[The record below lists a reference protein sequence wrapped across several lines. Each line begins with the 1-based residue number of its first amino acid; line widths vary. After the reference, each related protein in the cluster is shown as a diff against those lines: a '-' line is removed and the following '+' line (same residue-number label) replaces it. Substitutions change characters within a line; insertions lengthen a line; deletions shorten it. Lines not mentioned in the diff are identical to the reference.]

1 MSYAAVFFDL
11 DGTLVSE
18 HVGVREARLVVGEDL
33 ARRGLTSAPPE
44 EFVAAV
50 EQVIA
55 EILRENGGQ
64 WPSWLNIGAW
74 LSRALARIGCELDQQ
89 GVEFAELSAIYAG
102 ERIARAAAIAGARE
116 AIEAARAH
124 GPVGLITNFTDGAL
138 QRRKIAAAGLDG
150 QFDAVFISGEVGFH
164 KPDPRIF
171 QHAARELGAA
181 AAECVHIGN
190 SLLSDVE
197 GALAAGMSA
206 VWVEEEPSGANPPAD
221 ARVIR
226 LGDLAEVAAWL
237 GGMGE

>member
-18 HVGVREARLVVGEDL
+18 RVGVREARLLVGEAL
-33 ARRGLTSAPPE
+33 ARRGLTSAAPE

-50 EQVIA
+50 EQVIT

-74 LSRALARIGCELDQQ
+74 LSRALAQIGCELDQQ
-89 GVEFAELSAIYAG
+89 SAEFGELSAIYAG

-116 AIEAARAH
+116 AIAAARAH

-138 QRRKIAAAGLDG
+138 QRRKIASAGLDG

-171 QHAARELGAA
+171 QHAAQELGAA

-206 VWVEEEPSGANPPAD
+206 VWVEEEPSGANPPAK
-221 ARVIR
+221 ARVLR

-237 GGMGE
+237 GGPGG

>member
-18 HVGVREARLVVGEDL
+18 RAGVREARLSVGEEL
-33 ARRGLTSAPPE
+33 ARRGLTGAAPE

-55 EILRENGGQ
+55 EILRENDGQ

-74 LSRALARIGCELDQQ
+74 LSRSLARVGCELD
-89 GVEFAELSAIYAG
+89 ERSADFAELAAIYAE

-116 AIEAARAH
+116 AIAAARAH

-171 QHAARELGAA
+171 EHAAGELGAA

-206 VWVEEEPSGANPPAD
+206 VWVEEEPSGGSAPAD
-221 ARVIR
+221 ARVR
-226 LGDLAEVAAWL
+226 CCGDLAEVAAWL
-237 GGMGE
+237 GGGLG